1 MNIDSSNRKIMTAG
15 LVLLVVAG
23 GLGIYMVA
31 DSFNSESPLPSQS
44 GTGSFSI
51 EVVEGEL
58 SNGEEITETGADEA
72 HQ

>member
-31 DSFNSESPLPSQS
+31 DSFNC
-44 GTGSFSI
+44 
-51 EVVEGEL
+51 
-58 SNGEEITETGADEA
+58 EEITETGADEA

>member
-31 DSFNSESPLPSQS
+31 DSFNSELPLPSQA
-44 GTGSFSI
+44 
-51 EVVEGEL
+51 EL
-58 SNGEEITETGADEA
+58 VLFLLKLLKAN
-72 HQ
+72 